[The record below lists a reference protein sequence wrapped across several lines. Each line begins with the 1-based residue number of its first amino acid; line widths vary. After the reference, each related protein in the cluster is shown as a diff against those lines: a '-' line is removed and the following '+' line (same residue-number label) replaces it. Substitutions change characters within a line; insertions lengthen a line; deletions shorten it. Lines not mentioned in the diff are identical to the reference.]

1 MDLLRRVLTAYGRVH
16 PSMYQHMIWRISE
29 ENAETIAKSLE
40 LTSHVGTGMPNHMFG
55 MPVEFVE
62 GDEILLVLVA

>member
-1 MDLLRRVLTAYGRVH
+1 MDLVRRVVTAYGRVH
-16 PSMYQHMIWRISE
+16 PSMYPRMKWRMSE
-29 ENAETIAKSLE
+29 ENAETIAKSLAVQFDDYPG
-40 LTSHVGTGMPNHMFG
+40 LANYMFG